1 MKKALVLAMALVAGV
16 SFGATM
22 TLLVDG
28 AAWDGSDVDIAS
40 SLSVVGEA
48 TALNGGPTAD
58 YAVTLSNATGASVA
72 VSGDGFVTW
81 LLAPLAPT
89 AVETPPSVVV
99 SGLQGSAF
107 GATGKIY
114 QIDFKAAS
122 EGVLDITQ
130 AGDISGGKGPDITG
144 VNIVPEPMTMALLG
158 LGGLVLRRRK

>member
-1 MKKALVLAMALVAGV
+1 MKKALVLAMALVASV

-40 SLSVVGEA
+40 SLSVVGEVV
-48 TALNGGPTAD
+48 ALNGGPTAD

-72 VSGDGFVTW
+72 VSGEGFVSW
-81 LLAPLAPT
+81 LLAPLAPVVT
-89 AVETPPSVVV
+89 DTPAGAVI

-107 GATGKIY
+107 GASGKIY

-130 AGDISGGKGPDITG
+130 AGDISGGKDADITG
-144 VNIVPEPMTMALLG
+144 VNVVPEPMTMALLG
-158 LGGLVLRRRK
+158 LGGMLIRRKK